1 VTGGVGHDH
10 QWIGNVVGAIV
21 EHGRTEGNRPLDVMP
36 LLLRGPDEKI
46 EMDLLGN
53 VAARPGRLWQRHHLL
68 DCEFGSASLI
78 VDHNEVRIIVGTLA
92 RPVRQLEKLL
102 PERRQRTP
110 ILGIEARR
118 DQFRG

>member
-1 VTGGVGHDH
+1 MTGGVGHDH
-10 QWIGNVVGAIV
+10 QWISNVVGAIV
-21 EHGRTEGNRPLDVMP
+21 EYRCTEGSRPLDVMS
-36 LLLRGPDEKI
+36 LLLRGPDKKI

-53 VAARPGRLWQRHHLL
+53 VTARPGRLWQRPDLL
-68 DCEFGSASLI
+68 DCEFGSTGMI
-78 VDHNEVRIIVGTLA
+78 VDHDEGRIIVGTLA
-92 RPVRQLEKLL
+92 GPVRQLEKLL